1 MPEFP
6 QTLDDAIAQAQ
17 ESTLTALDAGCQR
30 VQVDLAIPEI
40 ALQAQAIARSFADRF
55 ASSDSGLKILFPDTG
70 AAALARRDWGE
81 VPFKVGD
88 LGSSRTPIEMKIA
101 DEDRLFLVVCPSA
114 VEVGQVETLCNLVVD
129 RPVVLLIP
137 QLESVATV
145 GIGYAARQLRDR
157 FLSTIETSY
166 YLKPFEGGAVL
177 RAYPGLWQV
186 WLEKGE
192 GEQGYELLAEEAQK
206 PVGEALERLL
216 LGESDSETLTA
227 TPSTVKKK
235 GFLDNLQQMF
245 RALTQ

>member
-6 QTLDDAIAQAQ
+6 KTLDEAIAQAQ
-17 ESTLTALDAGCQR
+17 QSTLTALEAGCQR

-40 ALQAQAIARSFADRF
+40 ALQAQAIARSFASLFESYD
-55 ASSDSGLKILFPDTG
+55 SSLKIFFPDTG

-81 VPFKVGD
+81 VPFKVSD
-88 LGSSRTPIEMKIA
+88 LGSSRTPLEVKVA

-114 VEVGQVETLCNLVVD
+114 VEVGQVETLCNLAGD
-129 RPVVLLIP
+129 RPTILLVP

-166 YLKPFEGGAVL
+166 YFKPFEGGAVL
-177 RAYPGLWQV
+177 RAYPSLWQV
-186 WLEKGE
+186 WLEKEE
-192 GEQGYELLAEEAQK
+192 GEYELFAEESQK
-206 PVGEALERLL
+206 PAGETLERLL
-216 LGESDSETLTA
+216 LGESDSETPA
-227 TPSTVKKK
+227 ETPSTVKKK